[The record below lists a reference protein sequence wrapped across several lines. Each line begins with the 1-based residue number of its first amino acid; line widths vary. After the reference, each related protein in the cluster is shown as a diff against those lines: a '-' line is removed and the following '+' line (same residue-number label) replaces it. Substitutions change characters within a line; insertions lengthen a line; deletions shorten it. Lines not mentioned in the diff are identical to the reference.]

1 MRTKINTISLL
12 LPVMLLAGCDKG
24 DIDSVKEFRLA
35 DGSKVGAILENREFC
50 KQGEWKKFTNES
62 GKDIV
67 EYKCVFTNEI
77 NDYLSQGLMSK
88 VVNLEDEIKL
98 WNGNNKKLEGNES
111 LEVDIENKYIK
122 LLPELLK
129 SDVYLKLKTYA
140 SKDDLTGLVDGYR
153 RDLYIDVAL
162 QILKAPDGKVSAD
175 PMIEEMQA
183 FFSEIPLPLKKDSY
197 AEKIINSLF
206 YSNDPLS
213 ATTKLVETVRNQQI
227 SDDKQKAEKIIAENN
242 KTIADLEARISDS
255 PKKILKVTEVY
266 QWSIIPDSQPINYY
280 SGLCIEND
288 KNAALKINTNVN
300 DYSRRTS
307 LKWYFYTAAAYAL
320 SGMNKFSKDV
330 SCD

>member
-1 MRTKINTISLL
+1 MRTKINAISLL
-12 LPVMLLAGCDKG
+12 LPVMLLAGCDRD

-35 DGSKVGAILENREFC
+35 DGSKVGAVLENRDFC
-50 KQGEWKKFTNES
+50 KQGEWKKFTDKS
-62 GKDIV
+62 GKDLV

-98 WNGNNKKLEGNES
+98 WKGNNKKLQGNES
-111 LEVDIENKYIK
+111 WEVDIENKYIK

-129 SDVYLKLKTYA
+129 SDVYSNLKTYA
-140 SKDDLTGLVDGYR
+140 SKDELIGLVDGYSSA
-153 RDLYIDVAL
+153 LYSHVAL
-162 QILKAPDGKVSAD
+162 QILKALDEKISAA
-175 PMIEEMQA
+175 PMIEEMQS
-183 FFSEIPLPLKKDSY
+183 FFSEIPLPLRKDNY
-197 AEKIINSLF
+197 PEKIINSLF

-213 ATTKLVETVRNQQI
+213 ATTKLVETVRDQQI
-227 SDDKQKAEKIIAENN
+227 SDNKHKAEKIIAGNN
-242 KTIADLEARISDS
+242 ATIAALEARISDS
-255 PKKILKVTEVY
+255 PKKIRKVTEVY
-266 QWSIIPDSQPINYY
+266 QWSIIQDSKPINYY

-288 KNAALKINTNVN
+288 KNAALKINTNAN

-320 SGMNKFSKDV
+320 SGMNEFSKDV